1 MDSSSSVVNYEQ
13 LEQVRS
19 LEIQETLK
27 RKMEEASKR
36 DRSRF
41 NSLRRTVLNLVVSEN
56 YDRAKQDLKIY
67 IESYGDLPIFR
78 NRVEPFVINSNELIQ
93 AIRTKRNFPGLGSL
107 SLAKQQEIHERVLS
121 HFEELKSHLKRIEK
135 IEKDIRLADVRSTSW
150 FVKTSFYSI
159 LTIAM
164 TGFVMDL
171 RHGMFHSFL
180 YVFNQMT
187 LDLSNWVIRFF
198 GW

>member
-19 LEIQETLK
+19 FEIQETLK

-36 DRSRF
+36 DRGRF
-41 NSLRRTVLNLVVSEN
+41 DSLRQTILKLVVSEN
-56 YDRAKQDLKIY
+56 YDRAKEDLKVY

-78 NRVEPFVINSNELIQ
+78 DRVAPFVTNSNELIQ

-107 SLAKQQEIHERVLS
+107 SLAKQQEIHERVLN

-159 LTIAM
+159 LAIAM

-187 LDLSNWVIRFF
+187 LDLSNWVIRLF

>member
-36 DRSRF
+36 DRGRF
-41 NSLRRTVLNLVVSEN
+41 DSLRQTILKLVVSEN
-56 YDRAKQDLKIY
+56 YDRAKEDLKVY

-78 NRVEPFVINSNELIQ
+78 DRVAPFVTNSNELIQ

-107 SLAKQQEIHERVLS
+107 SLAKQQEIHERVLN

-159 LTIAM
+159 LAIAM

-187 LDLSNWVIRFF
+187 LDLSNWVIRLF